1 MKNRHFPHSYNRFT
15 FLLLKSPIFG
25 PKLTAHLITL
35 KYSVEAFIVE
45 DKSLKR
51 RLYSIAL
58 LNYSLKEVL
67 EIIFQYI
74 SILKRVISHNISILK
89 TFCSGDNLNIYT
101 VMRKLILTIVLHVFK
116 VLDSTYKLFY
126 SK

>member
-1 MKNRHFPHSYNRFT
+1 VKNRHFPHSYNRLT

-25 PKLTAHLITL
+25 PKLKAHLITL
-35 KYSVEAFIVE
+35 KYSVEAIIVE
-45 DKSLKR
+45 DQSLKR
-51 RLYSIAL
+51 RLYSIVL

-74 SILKRVISHNISILK
+74 SILKPVISHNKSILK

-101 VMRKLILTIVLHVFK
+101 VIQNMTRAA
-116 VLDSTYKLFY
+116 S
-126 SK
+126 